1 MHLKPVTFR
10 YRSNPSSLEYGLIAE
25 QVAKVMPNLAVYGKD
40 GRPET
45 VKYQDLPV
53 LLLNEVQ
60 QQRQQIVKQQ
70 AQIRWLMRQVR
81 GR

>member
-1 MHLKPVTFR
+1 
-10 YRSNPSSLEYGLIAE
+10 
-25 QVAKVMPNLAVYGKD
+25 MPNLAVYGKD

-53 LLLNEVQ
+53 LLLNQVE